1 MSPLF
6 NFKNVSDSAKR
17 MKKKKSDISYL
28 KGIQNFPLMRILV
41 LADTNLRH

>member
-6 NFKNVSDSAKR
+6 NFKNVSGSAKR

-28 KGIQNFPLMRILV
+28 KVFKTYI
-41 LADTNLRH
+41 